1 MGFDTLY
8 DNDSVRRRDRLLS
21 MEEAADVLRLG
32 EYGFL
37 AMQVPEGGAY
47 GVPISYVWDG
57 GSCIYLH
64 CAPEGEK
71 LRLIDR
77 CADVVLTVVG
87 RTQVLPGAFT
97 TAYESILLRGT
108 TRRGLD
114 ADERRRALH
123 LLVGKYCPAYVERG
137 QRYAEHSFYRTE
149 VVCIDLV
156 TMSGKCKQLPALA
169 GGETPD
175 KEATHAG

>member
-1 MGFDTLY
+1 MKY
-8 DNDSVRRRDRLLS
+8 DNSHVRRQDRLLD
-21 MEEAADVLRLG
+21 EAAARRLLREG
-32 EYGFL
+32 EYGVL
-37 AMQVPEGGAY
+37 ALSDAEGRPYAVP
-47 GVPISYVWDG
+47 VNYVWDG
-57 GSCIYLH
+57 DDKVYIH

-108 TRRGLD
+108 ARRGLD
-114 ADERRRALH
+114 TDERRRALH